1 MGTEVDGNAISHYW
15 SVLTLEKGY
24 GLFFWKFRCWSL
36 LEFYLYNK
44 PPKCKTN
51 G

>member
-24 GLFFWKFRCWSL
+24 GLFFLEIPL
-36 LEFYLYNK
+36 LVVIRVLFV
-44 PPKCKTN
+44 
-51 G
+51 